1 MSSVIVPKASVI
13 LAFKFAISGTGVEN
27 SLSLTHPHKNK
38 SRGVMSGDRGGQ
50 GVGPPVWKCCIPKTD
65 ERVNPSVEVHH
76 LVGKLSTAETLLTEV
91 QRKVPT
97 CLGKHFVCNQ
107 GKTLCSP
114 CISRIPNL
122 VSQYD
127 DN

>member
-1 MSSVIVPKASVI
+1 MGVI
-13 LAFKFAISGTGVEN
+13 
-27 SLSLTHPHKNK
+27 
-38 SRGVMSGDRGGQ
+38 SGDRGGQ
-50 GVGPPVWKCCIPKTD
+50 GVGPTLPVHLFGNVASKNRQTCEPQCGDAPSCCKI
-65 ERVNPSVEVHH
+65 EHVNPSVEMHH
-76 LVGKLSTAETLLTEV
+76 LVVKLSTAETLLTEV